1 MPPRERIYSTHA
13 LLLRRRD
20 VNDADRVVI
29 VLTPRAGKLELIAKG
44 VRKTSSRKA
53 GHLEPFMHV
62 TLQVA
67 QARTWDIITEVATV
81 ETFRNLRQSLD
92 GIAAASYVG
101 ELLDSF
107 VESDDE
113 SQPIWEL
120 ALFVLRAIDEQAG
133 AGAAGAIRPE
143 LLRWFDLQLLSL
155 TGFAPQLFRCV
166 ACERPLE
173 PTLNFFGVHE
183 GGVFCPQCGAQRQDV
198 EPIPVDT
205 LKVLRFLQ
213 SQRWDEVSRILIRP
227 AVQRQVESLLSRY
240 LIAIL
245 ERHLRS
251 VDFLRRLQ
259 KSPPAG
265 ASPPP

>member
-20 VNDADRVVI
+20 VNDADRVLT

-62 TLQVA
+62 TLMVA
-67 QARTWDIITEVATV
+67 QARTWDIVTEAATV
-81 ETFRNLRQSLD
+81 ETFRNLRQNLE

-107 VESDDE
+107 VAGGEE
-113 SQPIWEL
+113 CQPIWEL
-120 ALFVLRAIDEQAG
+120 ALSVLRAIDEQAG
-133 AGAAGAIRPE
+133 AVGAGPIRPE

-213 SQRWDEVSRILIRP
+213 GQRWEEVSRVQIRP
-227 AVQRQVESLLSRY
+227 MVLRQVESLLSRY
-240 LIAIL
+240 LLAIL

-259 KSPPAG
+259 HSPQR
-265 ASPPP
+265 SPPPPP

>member
-92 GIAAASYVG
+92 GIAAASYVV

-107 VESDDE
+107 VEGGDE

-120 ALFVLRAIDEQAG
+120 ALFVLRAIDEQVGEAG
-133 AGAAGAIRPE
+133 AGTIRPE

-166 ACERPLE
+166 ACERQLE

-198 EPIPVDT
+198 EPNPADT

-213 SQRWDEVSRILIRP
+213 SQRWEEASRVHVRP
-227 AVQRQVESLLSRY
+227 GVLRQVESLLGRY

-251 VDFLRRLQ
+251 VDFLRRL
-259 KSPPAG
+259 SH
-265 ASPPP
+265 